1 MLSSKSNTS
10 SNICKCENSCDKE
23 RIVCLVDA
31 YSKLMNARC
40 LSISK
45 LDRERLF
52 SYTRLADLHFEEIET
67 ESLVQSL
74 PENQILYTFIQDY
87 IKRHPSFLRDGPELG
102 DLNLR
107 VHFFES
113 T

>member
-1 MLSSKSNTS
+1 MSSSKPNQPN
-10 SNICKCENSCDKE
+10 NICKCENSSDKE
-23 RIVCLVDA
+23 RIHCIVSA
-31 YSKLMNARC
+31 YSDLMTARC

-45 LDRERLF
+45 LDRERLL
-52 SYTRLADLHFEEIET
+52 SYTRLADLQFDVIET

-107 VHFFES
+107 VHFFAS